1 MLFKIFARHWLD
13 SGIDNTHPGKFDGH
27 GVASLHY
34 FSEIVHSVADFCCR
48 CFLHVPNIAAIV
60 AALDLWR
67 RWRAAGN
74 ALTPDAR
81 GVAFFGFRYE
91 WREVRF

>member
-48 CFLHVPNIAAIV
+48 CFLHVPNIASIA
-60 AALDLWR
+60 AALVCGGDDVQPE
-67 RWRAAGN
+67 N
-74 ALTPDAR
+74 ALAR
-81 GVAFFGFRYE
+81 VAQGV
-91 WREVRF
+91 